1 MFTIRQMRY
10 FEALATI
17 RHFGAAADKV
27 GVSQP
32 ALSVQIAEMEKA
44 IGLPLFE
51 RMPKGVIL
59 TTTGRDFLPIIRSIL
74 KQVKTLDEMSSLYRG
89 PFHGILRI
97 GIIPTL
103 APYILPSLLPVI
115 KQNYPNLSL
124 ELHEAKTTTLA
135 SELAIGNLDLT
146 LAAEPFPIDA
156 VKSKHLFSDP
166 FYLGTSK
173 QEQRY
178 DKGVDNVDDIDITQ
192 LLLLEEGHCLRDQA
206 LDICSANNY
215 LQEYGAT
222 SLTTLL
228 QLVANDFG
236 VTLIPQIAC
245 IDDSNLKN
253 LKILN
258 FKHSHPKRDISLFWR
273 ERSPRDKEYE
283 QFAEI
288 LINVVK
294 PLQKKANQN
303 IQLQE

>member
-10 FEALATI
+10 FEALANT

-59 TTTGRDFLPIIRSIL
+59 TTTGREFLPIIRSIL
-74 KQVKTLDEMSSLYRG
+74 KQMKTLDEMSSLYRG
-89 PFHGILRI
+89 PFHGVLRI

-103 APYILPSLLPVI
+103 APYLLPSFLPVL
-115 KQNYPNLSL
+115 KENYPDLLL
-124 ELHEAKTTTLA
+124 ELREAKTTTLA
-135 SELAIGNLDLT
+135 SELAVGNLDLV

-156 VKSKHLFSDP
+156 VKSSRLFSDA
-166 FYLGTSK
+166 FYLATAKQEKGYGTS
-173 QEQRY
+173 
-178 DKGVDNVDDIDITQ
+178 VDSVDDIDMTQ

-206 LDICSANNY
+206 LDICNTNNY

-228 QLVANDFG
+228 QLVANGFG

-253 LKILN
+253 LKILD

-273 ERSPRDKEYE
+273 ERSPRNQEYE
-283 QFAEI
+283 QFAQI
-288 LINVVK
+288 LINTVK
-294 PLQKKANQN
+294 PLLKKAAQN
-303 IQLQE
+303 MQLQD